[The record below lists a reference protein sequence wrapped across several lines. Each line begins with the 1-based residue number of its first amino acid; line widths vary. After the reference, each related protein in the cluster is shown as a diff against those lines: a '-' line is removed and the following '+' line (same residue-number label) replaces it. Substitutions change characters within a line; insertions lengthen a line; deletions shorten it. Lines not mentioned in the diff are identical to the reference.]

1 MNGEMRVVND
11 VAAAYAALIEEAFL
25 AGAKARGSRPFRLAA
40 SGGNSGAASFRG
52 LMKSEIVD
60 FSEVDLYFV
69 DERCVDPTSDDSNQH
84 EIAEILGDKRAT
96 LAGFHPMS
104 CEAGAE
110 AYDQLLREAGELDAV
125 QLGLGPD
132 GHTASIFPGSAALEV
147 NDSRLV
153 VKNVDPSG
161 RNEHDRLTLTYA
173 GIRLAPLVVFCVIGA
188 ARADVVAKIAAGED
202 LPASRVVADRVV
214 WLIET
219 AAGSLLTGPL
229 SSGVRHE

>member
-1 MNGEMRVVND
+1 MNGEIRVVDD
-11 VAAAYAALIEEAFL
+11 VPAAYAALIEEAFL
-25 AGAKARGSRPFRLAA
+25 AGANARGSQPFRLAA
-40 SGGNSGAASFRG
+40 SGGNSGAASFRA
-52 LMKSEIVD
+52 LIASQLD
-60 FSEVDLYFV
+60 FSKVDLYFV
-69 DERCVDPTSDDSNQH
+69 DERCVDPSSEDSNQH
-84 EIAEILGDKRAT
+84 ALVEILGDTLTT
-96 LAGFHPMS
+96 LAGFHAMS

-110 AYDQLLREAGELDAV
+110 AYEQELRAAGTLDAV

-173 GIRLAPLVVFCVIGA
+173 GIHLAPLVIFCVIGA

-202 LPASRVVADRVV
+202 LPASRVSADRVI
-214 WLIET
+214 WLIDT
-219 AAGSLLTGPL
+219 AAGSLL
-229 SSGVRHE
+229 SGVPHE

>member
-1 MNGEMRVVND
+1 MNGEIRVVDD
-11 VAAAYAALIEEAFL
+11 VPAAYAALIDEAFL
-25 AGAKARGSRPFRLAA
+25 ASATRRRQRPFRLAA
-40 SGGNSGAASFRG
+40 SGGNSGAASFRA
-52 LMKSEIVD
+52 LMKSHVVD

-69 DERCVDPTSDDSNQH
+69 DERCVDPSSDDANQH
-84 EIAEILGDKRAT
+84 AIAEILGDKLTT

-110 AYDQLLREAGELDAV
+110 AYDQLLREAGALDAV

-161 RNEHDRLTLTYA
+161 LNDHDRLTLTYA
-173 GIRLAPLVVFCVIGA
+173 GIHLAPLVIFCVIGV
-188 ARADVVAKIAAGED
+188 ARADVVAKIAAGGD
-202 LPASRVVADRVV
+202 LPASRVSADRVI
-214 WLIET
+214 WLIDT
-219 AAGSLLTGPL
+219 AAGSQLNGAT
-229 SSGVRHE
+229 